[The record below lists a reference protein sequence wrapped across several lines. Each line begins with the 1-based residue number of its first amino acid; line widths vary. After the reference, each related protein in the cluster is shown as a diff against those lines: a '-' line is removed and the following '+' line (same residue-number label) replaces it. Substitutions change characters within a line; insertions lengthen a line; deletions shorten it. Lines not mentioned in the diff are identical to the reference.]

1 MPFSQGNSGDIR
13 GIQSNNMRAVIQ
25 RVKSSKV
32 TVDEKVTGAIGR
44 GLMVLIGVEVGD
56 SEKDAQY
63 IADKVTG
70 LRIFEDENG
79 KMNLSVKETNGKI
92 LAVSQFTLL
101 GDVRKGKRPSFT
113 KAARPEEAQSLYR
126 RVIENITSQGID
138 VEEGIFQEEM
148 LVEIYNYGPVTILL
162 DSNKKF

>member
-25 RVKSSKV
+25 RVKNSKV

-70 LRIFEDENG
+70 LRI
-79 KMNLSVKETNGKI
+79 
-92 LAVSQFTLL
+92 
-101 GDVRKGKRPSFT
+101 
-113 KAARPEEAQSLYR
+113 
-126 RVIENITSQGID
+126 NIAGHRCIGRDIPRGNAGRDLQ
-138 VEEGIFQEEM
+138 
-148 LVEIYNYGPVTILL
+148 
-162 DSNKKF
+162 